1 MPIYPLQRVFYP
13 QNCRDFLYAGGLTE
27 QFHTGHNQQCF
38 NYFEIL
44 YYVFRCKCR
53 ALDLEGG
60 LEFLKYA
67 INIEKASM
75 IYLSPVQ
82 KEHAKRKWLDYFSKN
97 RFIHT

>member
-1 MPIYPLQRVFYP
+1 
-13 QNCRDFLYAGGLTE
+13 LTE
-27 QFHTGHNQQCF
+27 QFSPGHNQQCF

-53 ALDLEGG
+53 ALDLEGS

-82 KEHAKRKWLDYFSKN
+82 N
-97 RFIHT
+97 RVPIEF